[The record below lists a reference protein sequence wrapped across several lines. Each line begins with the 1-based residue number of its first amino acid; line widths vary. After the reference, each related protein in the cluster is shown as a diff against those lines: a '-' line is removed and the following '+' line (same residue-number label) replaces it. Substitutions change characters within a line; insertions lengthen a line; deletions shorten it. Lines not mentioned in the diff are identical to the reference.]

1 MISAWVSEL
10 YTTDL
15 FCADDPTSFSV
26 TLPDTS
32 DLEFGRTSITA
43 INVSWTQQDGVNYVI
58 AISPPIPYNN
68 ASRTSIT
75 IPSVP
80 FNTQYNI
87 TVGAINRCGASY
99 TASTSLNYS
108 KSL

>member
-1 MISAWVSEL
+1 MIQV
-10 YTTDL
+10 L
-15 FCADDPTSFSV
+15 FYADDPTSFSL

-43 INVSWTQQDGVNYVI
+43 INVSWTPQDGVNYVI

-75 IPSVP
+75 IPNVP

>member
-1 MISAWVSEL
+1 M
-10 YTTDL
+10 TNP
-15 FCADDPTSFSV
+15 FCADDPTSFGL
-26 TLPDTS
+26 TLSDTS

-43 INVSWTQQDGVNYVI
+43 INVSWTPQDGVNYVI

-75 IPSVP
+75 IPNVS

-87 TVGAINRCGASY
+87 TVGAINRCGNY